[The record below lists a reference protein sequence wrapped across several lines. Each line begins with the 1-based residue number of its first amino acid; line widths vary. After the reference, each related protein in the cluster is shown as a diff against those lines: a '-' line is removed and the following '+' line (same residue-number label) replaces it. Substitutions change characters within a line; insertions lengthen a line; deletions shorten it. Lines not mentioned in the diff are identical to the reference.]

1 MSSSRQRVNDLDGQ
15 FAEIHKSS
23 CDAIAGLA
31 PELLYARSVEA
42 KSNDSYG
49 EQILRCGAVIEQS
62 FGGITANL
70 WDDPFEWTLPE
81 TLNTPAKVLEYL
93 SEVESLRNRAFSAFQ
108 NDADLSKEIMTP
120 AGTKQIFP
128 FLLDTLNRARHHQQ
142 RAFTALESLKLTA
155 DH

>member
-1 MSSSRQRVNDLDGQ
+1 MSSSRQLVDSLDRE
-15 FAEIHKSS
+15 FAEIHKTS
-23 CDAIAGLA
+23 CDAIAGLSREELYPCS
-31 PELLYARSVEA
+31 PEASG
-42 KSNDSYG
+42 NDSCG
-49 EQILRCGAVIEQS
+49 EQILRCAAVTEQS

-81 TLNTPAKVLEYL
+81 MLNTPDKVLEYL
-93 SEVESLRNRAFSAFQ
+93 AEVETLRNRAFSAFT

-120 AGTKQIFP
+120 VGPTQILA

-155 DH
+155 EH